1 MPLYTTINNF
11 LIKYISE
18 VTFILVTLIYIFT
31 HRYVFLFLEKIIR
44 GMTNAIF
51 ENKDWV
57 AGLLKYIDSFFVF
70 ILSFLIIIPFG
81 KILLE
86 KYLEPYLKNE
96 YLTWIFLGTL
106 AFSYLYYTLFYSKH
120 LHGDK

>member
-11 LIKYISE
+11 LIQHISE
-18 VTFILVTLIYIFT
+18 VAFILVTLIYIFT
-31 HRYVFLFLEKIIR
+31 HRYFFLFLEKVIR

-51 ENKDWV
+51 ENKQWV
-57 AGLLKYIDSFFVF
+57 TNMLHFIDSFFVF
-70 ILSFLIIIPFG
+70 IITFLILVPLG

-86 KYLEPYLKNE
+86 KYLEPQLSTQ
-96 YLTWIFLGTL
+96 YLTWIMLGVL
-106 AFSYLYYTLFYSKH
+106 AASYLYYTLFYSKH